1 MSLNRVEEA
10 AREVGDGNIVILI
23 DEASARHEGALMM
36 AAEKVTP
43 QAVNFMAAQA
53 RGLVCL
59 PMTAQ
64 RLDELRIPLM
74 APKNRAAH
82 ATAFC
87 VSIEARRDV
96 TTGISAAD
104 RATTILTAIDPKCGP
119 EDVVMPGHVFPQRA
133 RPGGVLERAGK
144 TEAAVDLCRIAD
156 CLPAAV
162 ICQMLNADGTLS
174 GLEEVRE
181 FAQEEGL
188 KTVSISDLITF
199 RLATERFVEK
209 ISSMPFQSELGT
221 FQVHLY
227 ENRLDGRRH
236 LAFVKGSIEGGQPTL
251 VRVHTEKVL
260 SDVFLS
266 SRSSAGRELRGA
278 MRQIE
283 EEGRGVLVYLRLQD
297 RDEALAAEFE
307 KDPRPDPAGRRHPR
321 GTFREYGVG
330 AQILADLGLRR
341 VRLLTNHPKKIV
353 ALQGFNLEIE
363 EQIPIKSPLPA
374 TPDDD

>member
-10 AREVGDGNIVILI
+10 ARDVAEGKIVVLI
-23 DEASARHEGALMM
+23 DEASGSHEGALMM

-64 RLDELRIPLM
+64 RLDQLRIPLM

-104 RATTILTAIDPKCGP
+104 RATTILTAIDPNRGP
-119 EDVVMPGHVFPQRA
+119 DDVVMPGHVFPQRA

-144 TEAAVDLCRIAD
+144 TEAAVDLSRIAE

-162 ICQMLNADGTLS
+162 ICQMLNADGTLA
-174 GLEEVRE
+174 GLDEVNE
-181 FAQEEGL
+181 FAQREGL

-199 RLATERFVEK
+199 RLATERFVERVA
-209 ISSMPFQSELGT
+209 SMPFQGELGS

-227 ENRLDGRRH
+227 ENRLDRRRH
-236 LAFVKGSIEGGQPTL
+236 LAFVKGRIEADQPTL
-251 VRVHTEKVL
+251 VRVHTESVL
-260 SDVFLS
+260 SDVFLNN
-266 SRSSAGRELRGA
+266 RSSAGRDLRGA
-278 MRQIE
+278 MSRIE
-283 EEGRGVLVYLRLQD
+283 EEGCGVLVYLSPQD
-297 RDEALAAEFE
+297 RDEALAEEFE
-307 KDPRPDPAGRRHPR
+307 HDSRPDPAGRRHPR

-330 AQILADLGLRR
+330 AQILADLGLRK
-341 VRLLTNHPKKIV
+341 VRLLTNHPKNIV
-353 ALQGFNLEIE
+353 ALQGFDLQIE
-363 EQIPIKSPLPA
+363 DQIPIRNPLPA